1 MRTQQ
6 AQRPHSRPHLGAMSL
21 TDQEAGHRSN
31 SRACRGSRHMRRLGA
46 CGRQN
51 PVDLAGRARW
61 GAVGGFSPGE
71 T

>member
-6 AQRPHSRPHLGAMSL
+6 VQRPHSRPHLGATSL
-21 TDQEAGHRSN
+21 TDYEASQRSN
-31 SRACRGSRHMRRLGA
+31 SRACRGSGSMRRLGA
-46 CGRQN
+46 RRSQTPTG
-51 PVDLAGRARW
+51 LAGRARW